1 MVQENISQEFRLKKK
16 YETKN
21 YLIEEINRNENK
33 NLKSQRNKKICTVLN
48 YIEHS
53 LISVSAITGCV
64 SIAVFCSFVG
74 FPVGIGSSPVG
85 LNFSAITAVI
95 KKYESIIKKE
105 KKRLIKV
112 PLAKAKLMSLK
123 VLISKDLTDSYMMNL
138 FL

>member
-21 YLIEEINRNENK
+21 YLIEEINRND
-33 NLKSQRNKKICTVLN
+33 LKSQRNKKICTVLN

-64 SIAVFCSFVG
+64 SIVVFCSFVG

-95 KKYESIIKKE
+95 KTYKSIIKKD
-105 KKRLIKV
+105 KKSLIKV
-112 PLAKAKLMSLK
+112 PLAKAKLMSLE